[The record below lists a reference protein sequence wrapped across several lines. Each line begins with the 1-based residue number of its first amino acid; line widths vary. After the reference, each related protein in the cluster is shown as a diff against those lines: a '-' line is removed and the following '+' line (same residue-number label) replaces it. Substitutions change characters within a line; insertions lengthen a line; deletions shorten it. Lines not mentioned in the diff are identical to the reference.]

1 MPKEQEYMDL
11 LPIYSTGKICTRKK
25 IKRQTKIIMAQ
36 QPAKVAQANNYLFRA
51 ARDQDQ
57 IRNMVVN
64 VCYLYLKYCINCKAF
79 DFPQTCLFMKFYC
92 LKASKNGIETLS
104 LNYI

>member
-1 MPKEQEYMDL
+1 MPKKQEYMDL

-25 IKRQTKIIMAQ
+25 TTIIMAQ
-36 QPAKVAQANNYLFRA
+36 WHKQTTTYSELRG
-51 ARDQDQ
+51 

-64 VCYLYLKYCINCKAF
+64 VCYLCLKYCINCKAF